1 MTRHF
6 AALTRAGFVSVV
18 AATAIAL
25 VVPSDAYAQRT
36 RPAGGDSGQS
46 GTAVPRGGSTS
57 GGGGSPSPAPS
68 GGAVTR
74 GGSGDRSGGETRPV
88 PTYSKPREG
97 RNATGEAVERRPNS
111 GGGTTVIVTDG
122 GYGGFYPWGY
132 GGLGFGSY
140 YGAGYYDPWWN
151 GYGSG
156 YGYGYGS
163 AYGGYAYDGSLRL
176 KVKPREAS
184 VYVDGYFAGHVD
196 DFDGRFQRLKTE
208 SGPHRVEI
216 RHDGYE
222 TLAFEV
228 RIQPDRT
235 ITYTGELK
243 KAP

>member
-1 MTRHF
+1 
-6 AALTRAGFVSVV
+6 
-18 AATAIAL
+18 
-25 VVPSDAYAQRT
+25 
-36 RPAGGDSGQS
+36 
-46 GTAVPRGGSTS
+46 
-57 GGGGSPSPAPS
+57 
-68 GGAVTR
+68 
-74 GGSGDRSGGETRPV
+74 V

-97 RNATGEAVERRPNS
+97 RNATGEAVERTPNS
-111 GGGTTVIVTDG
+111 HGGTTVIVTDG

-140 YGAGYYDPWWN
+140 YGAGYYDPWWD
-151 GYGSG
+151 GYGGG
-156 YGYGYGS
+156 YGGS

-184 VYVDGYFAGHVD
+184 VYVDGYFAGRVD
-196 DFDGRFQRLKTE
+196 DFDGVFQRLKTE

-216 RHDGYE
+216 RLDGYE

-235 ITYTGELK
+235 ITYSGELK